1 MKNHQFIIW
10 HDTFS
15 SYASKVEC
23 LSYEGRE
30 DMPNHPPLSAGD
42 FVVVEDSDQQ
52 KKWMA
57 QVEEPQ
63 RNLPLQGLSRE
74 SPSGVAVFERILQG
88 DIEKSIFLNQVYY
101 YLLELKGELLEN
113 GRLSSVRKRP
123 RAGSVGRIASEEEVR
138 KAIDLPAI
146 ETYDHNMNNIIGRI
160 HSTQIPIAVDWS
172 TFKHHILV
180 AGATGSG
187 KSNTVANLI
196 KAAQGQGACV
206 IIYDQKPDYKNICN
220 PNDETHL
227 FQAWKPEIVAPFG
240 LEKVER
246 YCLYQGVGETETS
259 EKAIAIRTRD
269 VLLEM
274 LINALFPYPD
284 EGNQRDVFGGLLSY
298 YRDKDE
304 YWTLNKFSKWVRDN
318 RKKTSSGVNTL
329 SQLDKIAES
338 QGWGKLNEMT
348 LDAMQR
354 KMEQRKMQ
362 WLDSLEDNSIQEKTG
377 LNKVAAEIPDK
388 SSSAGDSSSPG
399 KYFVPSQHLD
409 SGKVIVIRTN
419 ANGREYGLFL
429 SYMLREVYNLK
440 RSEKISFPIVN
451 IVDEAQDI
459 FQGEKAIRDAATS
472 TMNEIIRKGRSK
484 DIGFVIAVQS
494 VSQLPDSVLTNLN
507 TRLIHRQ
514 NSGDELRK
522 AIPSASQNLMA
533 NSLTFGPG
541 EALVSIFEARS
552 VVHAEMAP
560 SPFELTKTSAKPRQ
574 TLGDQIDKNANEIV

>member
-1 MKNHQFIIW
+1 MSNHQFIIW
-10 HDTFS
+10 HDTFGS
-15 SYASKVEC
+15 HASKVEC

-30 DMPNHPPLSAGD
+30 GMPNHPPLSAGD
-42 FVVVEDSDQQ
+42 FVVIEDSDQN

-74 SPSGVAVFERILQG
+74 SPSGVTVFERILQG

-101 YLLELKGELLEN
+101 YLLELKGEMLEN

-138 KAIDLPAI
+138 RAIDLPATEI
-146 ETYDHNMNNIIGRI
+146 YDNNMNNIIGRI
-160 HSTQIPIAVDWS
+160 HSTEIPIAVGWS

-206 IIYDQKPDYKNICN
+206 IIYDQKPDYKSISN
-220 PNDETHL
+220 PNDENFL
-227 FQAWKPEIVAPFG
+227 FQAWEPKVVAPFG
-240 LEKVER
+240 LKEVEK
-246 YCLYQGVGETETS
+246 YCLYQGEGETETG
-259 EKAIAIRTRD
+259 EKAIAIRARD
-269 VLLEM
+269 VSIEM

-298 YRDKDE
+298 YRDNKDKD
-304 YWTLNKFSKWVRDN
+304 WTLNKFSNWVRES
-318 RKKTSSGVNTL
+318 RKKTSSGGNTL

-362 WLDSLEDNSIQEKTG
+362 WLDSLEDNSTHKGTGLLAKTG
-377 LNKVAAEIPDK
+377 GN
-388 SSSAGDSSSPG
+388 SSAL
-399 KYFVPSQHLD
+399 KAYFVPLQHLNG
-409 SGKVIVIRTN
+409 GKIIVIRTN

-472 TMNEIIRKGRSK
+472 TMNEVIRKGRSK

-507 TRLIHRQ
+507 TRLIHHQ
-514 NSGDELRK
+514 NSVEELRK

-574 TLGDQIDKNANEIV
+574 TLGDQIDKDS

>member
-15 SYASKVEC
+15 SHASKVEC

-30 DMPNHPPLSAGD
+30 GMPNHPPLSAGD
-42 FVVVEDSDQQ
+42 FVVIEDSDQND

-101 YLLELKGELLEN
+101 YLLELKGEILEN

-123 RAGSVGRIASEEEVR
+123 RAGSVGKIANEEEVR
-138 KAIDLPAI
+138 KAISLPAV
-146 ETYDHNMNNIIGRI
+146 ENYDNNMNNIIGRI

-206 IIYDQKPDYKNICN
+206 IIYDQKPDYKNIGN
-220 PNDETHL
+220 SNDETHL
-227 FQAWKPEIVAPFG
+227 FQVWESEPKIVKPFG
-240 LEKVER
+240 LEKIEK
-246 YCLYQGVGETETS
+246 YCLYQGEGETEEG
-259 EKAIAIRTRD
+259 EKAIAIRAHD
-269 VLLEM
+269 VSLEM

-298 YRDKDE
+298 YRDKE
-304 YWTLNKFSKWVRDN
+304 GNWTLNKFSNWVRDN
-318 RKKTSSGVNTL
+318 RKKPLSGGNTL

-362 WLDSLEDNSIQEKTG
+362 WLDSLEGNSAHKKTG
-377 LNKVAAEIPDK
+377 LMAEIPD
-388 SSSAGDSSSPG
+388 DSSLKG
-399 KYFVPSQHLD
+399 YFVPLQHLD

-440 RSEKISFPIVN
+440 RSEKISFPIIN

-514 NSGDELRK
+514 NSVEELRK

>member
-15 SYASKVEC
+15 SHTNQVEC

-30 DMPNHPPLSAGD
+30 NMPNHPPLSVGD
-42 FVVVEDSDQQ
+42 FVVIEDSDQDN

-57 QVEEPQ
+57 QVVEPQ
-63 RNLPLQGLSRE
+63 RNLPLQGLSRD

-88 DIEKSIFLNQVYY
+88 DIDKSIFLNQVYY
-101 YLLELKGELLEN
+101 YLLELKGEMLEN

-138 KAIDLPAI
+138 KALNLPAV
-146 ETYDHNMNNIIGRI
+146 ETYETNMNNIIGRI
-160 HSTQIPIAVDWS
+160 HSTAIPVAVDWS
-172 TFKHHILV
+172 IFKHHILV

-196 KAAQGQGACV
+196 KAAQSQGACV
-206 IIYDQKPDYKNICN
+206 IIYDQKPDYKNISN
-220 PNDETHL
+220 SNDETHL
-227 FQAWKPEIVAPFG
+227 FKVWEHKVVKPFG
-240 LEKVER
+240 LKKVEK
-246 YCLYQGVGETETS
+246 YCLYQGEGETAEG
-259 EKAIAIRTRD
+259 EKAIAIRARD
-269 VLLEM
+269 VSLEM
-274 LINALFPYPD
+274 LINAFFPYSS
-284 EGNQRDVFGGLLSY
+284 EVNQRDMFNLLLNY
-298 YRDKDE
+298 FIDKGNQS
-304 YWTLNKFSKWVRDN
+304 WTLNNFKKWTTQQ
-318 RKKTSSGVNTL
+318 RKKDKDGRTL
-329 SQLDKIAES
+329 LEKLAE
-338 QGWGKLNEMT
+338 QEGWGTVYEQTAGVML
-348 LDAMQR
+348 R
-354 KMEQRKMQ
+354 RIEQRKMQ
-362 WLDSLEDNSIQEKTG
+362 WLDSLEDNSHKSDGG
-377 LNKVAAEIPDK
+377 LFSDVN
-388 SSSAGDSSSPG
+388 GDSSVNG
-399 KYFVPSQHLD
+399 YFVPQKHLD
-409 SGKVIVIRTN
+409 SGKIIVIRTN
-419 ANGREYGLFL
+419 ADGREYGLFL
-429 SYMLREVYNLK
+429 SYMLRKVYDLK

-514 NSGDELRK
+514 NSVEELRK
-522 AIPSASQNLMA
+522 AIPSASQSLMA

-541 EALVSIFEARS
+541 EALASIFEARS

-574 TLGDQIDKNANEIV
+574 TLGDQIDKDPNDVL